1 MTTRKIILLTGAA
14 TLLVL
19 ALFGGKAPALA
30 GDNISCSYTKWY
42 GLNCTRNY
50 TPPTAPLTRAEREAE
65 QTALDAKVAKWEAF
79 CKPTKTYDH
88 DGIGRLTYA
97 QPGCEFG
104 RSE

>member
-1 MTTRKIILLTGAA
+1 MRRLILIALAA
-14 TLLVL
+14 T
-19 ALFGGKAPALA
+19 ALSAPALA

-42 GLNCTRNY
+42 GVNCTRSY
-50 TPPTAPLTRAEREAE
+50 TAPPRAMTKDEIAA
-65 QTALDAKVAKWEAF
+65 QDASIAKWEAF

-97 QPGCEFG
+97 EKGCEFG